1 MDANGDRI
9 SQLEARIDELE
20 ARLRAAEGQR
30 EQSRRN
36 GPAPDQRS
44 VPTAGDRPGPDRRTM
59 LRTLGLAGAAVAA
72 GTAAA
77 ATAAAPAAAADGD
90 AVLLG
95 ETNTQD
101 LSETTTIKYTSATAP
116 NGGNVVTVADTDA
129 GLGSFFPASLAGYA
143 FGRVAN
149 GVYGYTA
156 VAGGRGVAGVTDDLG
171 ATGVGVYGK
180 TGGTDASGIV
190 GESTAMNGSGAG
202 VKGTASGYG
211 GVGVRGDSTNTGGT
225 GPGVLGTSPS
235 VFGVGVRGIATSSL
249 GDTYGVW
256 GAAVS
261 PTGTGVIGWA
271 DGADAT
277 GVRGKALGASGTGVE
292 GIGNDTGINASS
304 GRTQLHLTGVP
315 VAPLGAGLARAA
327 GEIVFDANQDLWV
340 CVAAGTPGTWK
351 RIAGPSTA
359 GAFVPLP
366 APVRVYDS
374 RVGFLP
380 ATGPKAK
387 LAPGTPRAV
396 DCTANSSG
404 VPVGASGV
412 LVNLVATGVS
422 VAGDMAIYKDGIP
435 YPGTSNLNF
444 AGGQTVAVT
453 TFSALSASGKV
464 AVRSNVG
471 PEVVLDVLG
480 YYQ

>member
-1 MDANGDRI
+1 M
-9 SQLEARIDELE
+9 
-20 ARLRAAEGQR
+20 
-30 EQSRRN
+30 
-36 GPAPDQRS
+36 
-44 VPTAGDRPGPDRRTM
+44 
-59 LRTLGLAGAAVAA
+59 
-72 GTAAA
+72 
-77 ATAAAPAAAADGD
+77 
-90 AVLLG
+90 
-95 ETNTQD
+95 
-101 LSETTTIKYTSATAP
+101 
-116 NGGNVVTVADTDA
+116 
-129 GLGSFFPASLAGYA
+129 
-143 FGRVAN
+143 
-149 GVYGYTA
+149 YGYTS
-156 VAGGRGVAGVTDDLG
+156 VAGGRGVAGITDDPG

-180 TGGTDASGIV
+180 ASGNDASAIV
-190 GESTAMNGSGAG
+190 GETTSTNGTGAG

-211 GVGVRGDSTNTGGT
+211 GVGVQGDATNTGGT
-225 GPGVLGTSPS
+225 GPGVAGTSAS

-277 GVRGKALGASGTGVE
+277 GVLGKALGASGTGMAA
-292 GIGNDTGINASS
+292 IGNDTGVNTSS
-304 GRTQLHLTGVP
+304 GRTQLHLTGAP
-315 VAPLGAGLARAA
+315 AAPLGAGLARAA
-327 GEIVFDANQDLWV
+327 GEIVFDANRDLWV

-387 LAPGTPRAV
+387 LTPGTPRAV

-404 VPVGASGV
+404 VPAGAAGV

-453 TFSALSASGKV
+453 TFSALSATGKV
-464 AVRSNVG
+464 AIRSNVG

-480 YYQ
+480 FYQ